1 MINVD
6 VMEQGDSED
15 IVVNVAP
22 LDTGAVAVVVAV
34 DADVVVAVV
43 VGGRIVA
50 ACTILVAVGTVV
62 GG

>member
-34 DADVVVAVV
+34 DADVVVVVGDVVV
-43 VGGRIVA
+43 VGCDGIA
-50 ACTILVAVGTVV
+50 A
-62 GG
+62 